1 MNCALTCLWA
11 ESSFFKSVQAT
22 LSEWD
27 MQSPGSKR
35 VADLTKQVGSI
46 LIKCMCEESKG
57 GGVHAVHYPSTV
69 STGFQ

>member
-1 MNCALTCLWA
+1 
-11 ESSFFKSVQAT
+11 
-22 LSEWD
+22 
-27 MQSPGSKR
+27 MQSAGSKR

-57 GGVHAVHYPSTV
+57 GGGVHAVHCPSTV